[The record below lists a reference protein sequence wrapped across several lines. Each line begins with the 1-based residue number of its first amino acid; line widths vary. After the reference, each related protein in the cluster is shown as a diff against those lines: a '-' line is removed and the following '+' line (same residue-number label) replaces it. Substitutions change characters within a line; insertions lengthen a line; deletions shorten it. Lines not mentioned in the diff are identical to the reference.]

1 MGLVPATDTKGVL
14 QIAAPS
20 SYLLGAVQV
29 AYFPFLLVALTADF
43 AVSAELDVVYKF
55 LCM

>member
-1 MGLVPATDTKGVL
+1 MGLVPARDTKGVL

-29 AYFPFLLVALTADF
+29 AYYPFLLVALTADF
-43 AVSAELDVVYKF
+43 AVSAELDVVY
-55 LCM
+55 